1 VVEGF
6 IPEKTSYSDAQY
18 VGKSI
23 LETRHQSV
31 NDKSQTFID
40 TLIEIILK
48 V

>member
-1 VVEGF
+1 V
-6 IPEKTSYSDAQY
+6 PEKTSYADAQY

-31 NDKSQTFID
+31 NDKSQAFID